1 MLELVA
7 VGEPLGQAE
16 LARLADLGSVETLE
30 RKRLITSRVDGRR
43 VRVRLAHPVY
53 GDVVG
58 TGVSVLRERAVSR
71 SLAEVIETAGG
82 RRREDTLRL
91 ASLRLTGGGGS
102 ARLLQA
108 GAVAARACHDHSL
121 TERLARAALA
131 EGARFVAA
139 GAAHFQGRPAQAES
153 ELAAL
158 AADAA
163 SDAERARVALL
174 RFDNAFLLQ
183 QAGSAAN
190 RRAAEGGFSQQI
202 TAPSEHCRF
211 SCSPAEG
218 RRC

>member
-1 MLELVA
+1 MPARRAGACAHGEDGVA

-16 LARLADLGSVETLE
+16 LARLADPPSVETLE
-30 RKRLITSRVDGRR
+30 RKRLITSRADGRR

-58 TGVSVLRERAVSR
+58 TGVSVLRERALSR
-71 SLAEVIETAGG
+71 SLAEMIETVGG

-91 ASLRLTGGGGS
+91 ASLRLTGGGS

-108 GAVAARACHDHSL
+108 GAVAARARHDHSL
-121 TERLARAALA
+121 TERLARPALA
-131 EGARFVAA
+131 EGAGFGARFVAA

-183 QAGSAAN
+183 
-190 RRAAEGGFSQQI
+190 
-202 TAPSEHCRF
+202 
-211 SCSPAEG
+211 
-218 RRC
+218 